1 MKPGFLEKLLD
12 RIGRVQPE
20 EIQQLVGRLA
30 QEKGFLENLFNAL
43 QEGVIVAD
51 TGGRVVYLNA
61 AAAKLFSL
69 HPTQTIG
76 RPLEDCIRGLPWEA
90 VASGEQVTSRD
101 LEIFYPENRYL
112 NFYATPIRVDLEG
125 AASPAT
131 KSGARADEPVGYAMI
146 VRDITE
152 TRRSTEATIE
162 SERFS
167 ALTLLAAGVAHE
179 IGNPLNSITIHLQI
193 MERRLRKLA
202 PKAQEALGESL
213 AVARDEIKRLDFI
226 ITQFLRAIRPTAPE
240 LQPADL
246 NELIRESLSFLADE
260 VSNRDILVET
270 ELQEPL
276 PSVRVDRNQIKQAFY
291 NIIKNSTQAMQQG
304 GILHVSTSRTQDHVA
319 AAFRDTGGGIAE
331 ADMAKIF
338 EPYFSTKETGTGLGL
353 LIVRRIVREHGG
365 EIQLDSREGE
375 GLTFRILLPL
385 VDRQVRLL
393 EAGSPSATPVSPSE

>member
-51 TGGRVVYLNA
+51 PQGRIVYLNS

-69 HPTQTIG
+69 DPESTLG
-76 RPLEDCIRGLPWEA
+76 RPLEECIRGLPWEA
-90 VASGEQVTSRD
+90 VATAEQVTSRD

-112 NFYATPIRVDLEG
+112 NFYSTPIRVDPEALG
-125 AASPAT
+125 KTT
-131 KSGARADEPVGYAMI
+131 KSRHKAEEPVGYAMI

-152 TRRSTEATIE
+152 TRKSTQETIE

-179 IGNPLNSITIHLQI
+179 IGNPLNSLTIHLQI
-193 MERRLRKLA
+193 MERRLRKLGD
-202 PKAQEALGESL
+202 KAQKELGESV

-226 ITQFLRAIRPTAPE
+226 ITQFLRAIRPSTPEMAPT
-240 LQPADL
+240 DL
-246 NELIRESLSFLADE
+246 NDIVRESLSFLAGE
-260 VSNRDILVET
+260 IENRDILVET
-270 ELQEPL
+270 QLQENL
-276 PSVRVDRNQIKQAFY
+276 PVVRVDRNQMKQAFY
-291 NIIKNSTQAMQQG
+291 NIIKNGTHAMQQG
-304 GILHVSTSRTQDHVA
+304 GILHVQTARTDEHVMIS
-319 AAFRDTGGGIAE
+319 FRDTGGGISE
-331 ADMAKIF
+331 ENMAKIF
-338 EPYFSTKETGTGLGL
+338 QPYFSTKETGTGLGL

-365 EIQLDSREGE
+365 EIQLDSREGHGKGKRGQRMYY
-375 GLTFRILLPL
+375 GLC
-385 VDRQVRLL
+385 
-393 EAGSPSATPVSPSE
+393 VSI